1 MNSIKHIPINQ
12 LRPHPDN
19 TKFFHDIEGEE
30 WDCFKA
36 DIAEHGILQPILVS
50 AEDEGC
56 TVLSGHQRLRAARA
70 HQWNTVP
77 CIVWDGDENHKNILF
92 SSNLGRQLT
101 TMERYRLVIH
111 LLGQAEDR
119 RKENGQ
125 EKDENGRFT
134 AISTDSTDSGNNSQN
149 RWAPRNRVA
158 SMVPGV
164 TTKDITVFRRIKE
177 LPAPVQQELF
187 KFVEKE
193 NPDKR
198 ALKQRVNALNDEKRR
213 LKAALRAEKKLKLKK
228 KEMEQV
234 EDYEHTSINPR
245 TKYEAEQY
253 DKANRCCIDA
263 CVNVEKDVAALL
275 NIRLDAN
282 TYNALIPKINALCQT
297 LQVSRKRIIDYFH
310 APTELD
316 SVLEPIKDA
325 EEEEAS

>member
-70 HQWNTVP
+70 LGWESVP
-77 CIVWDGDENHKNILF
+77 CIIWDGDVAHKDILF

-111 LLGQAEDR
+111 LLGQAEDK
-119 RKENGQ
+119 RKAR
-125 EKDENGRFT
+125 KHDENGHFHR
-134 AISTDSTDSGNNSQN
+134 SGNNSPN
-149 RWAPRNRVA
+149 GEKPRDRVA

-275 NIRLDAN
+275 NIRLDVN

-297 LQVSRKRIIDYFH
+297 LQDSRKRIIDYFH